1 MTILEV
7 MQGFPPGT
15 GTTDFFVN
23 LCRQLILLPD
33 THIVILT
40 TYDLGL
46 KIPDISLYHHVE
58 EIPSRTEIDVVHV
71 HALWASVLT
80 EAHRWARR
88 KNIPVVVSPH
98 GALSPWAMSSKRLK
112 KLPYWLLF
120 ERWNLKRAAAFH
132 VTAELEGEWV
142 RERGFLQ
149 RQYLVPLGVDLP
161 AEASHPQKAPRVILY
176 VGRIYSVKGL
186 DRIAA
191 AIKILKSRGLWHG
204 WHMVMAGPDWL
215 DYQATFE
222 QKLASLGLTFTHSN
236 LLDDQVAQLGPV
248 SPQSETQNQKLETVA
263 IDISLPGAV
272 YGEAKANLFRA
283 ASIYVQASH
292 TENFAQPVAEALSY
306 GVPVIA
312 AKGTPWAKVVEHGC
326 GFWVE
331 NSPEKLADSLAEM
344 MAKSDDERREMGA
357 RGRAWMA
364 KDFSW
369 PAVGRRM
376 LAAYR
381 DVVTTRA

>member
-1 MTILEV
+1 MRVLHV
-7 MQGFPPGT
+7 MQALTPAT
-15 GTTDFFVN
+15 GTTDFLV
-23 LCRQLILLPD
+23 QLLRSLASATDCEVALMTLNDYGFEMPG
-33 THIVILT
+33 V
-40 TYDLGL
+40 
-46 KIPDISLYHHVE
+46 KIYSRFDQ
-58 EIPSRTEIDVVHV
+58 IPAAEVPDVVHV
-71 HALWASVLT
+71 HALWHPQLT
-80 EAHRWARR
+80 QAHLWAQKRG
-88 KNIPVVVSPH
+88 IPVVVSPH
-98 GALSPWAMSSKRLK
+98 GALSPWAMSSKRFK

-142 RERGFLQ
+142 RDRGFHQ
-149 RQYLVPLGVDLP
+149 RQYLVPLGVNLP
-161 AEASHPQKAPRVILY
+161 AEASQSQLTPRVILY

-186 DRIAA
+186 DRIAE
-191 AIKILKSRGLWHG
+191 AIRILQKRGLWHG

-331 NSPEKLADSLAEM
+331 NSPEMLADALAEM
-344 MAKSDDERREMGA
+344 MAKSDDERRKMGA
-357 RGRAWMA
+357 RGREWMA

-376 LAAYR
+376 FAAYR